1 MKSLLLHDKRA
12 VSEIVSY
19 VLLIVIAV
27 GISVLVYV
35 YLSLFVPKEK
45 FECPESVSLIVAD
58 VKCAFLPPGGTA
70 PVQLNLTLVNK
81 GRFTVDAAYIRL
93 GNGQKKVKDL
103 VNSKDVFLGIINRQ
117 QGLIPGESV
126 FKRYIFDSS
135 RVIVGENTLEIEP
148 AVGKPQRFALC
159 EQAVITQPITCTNW
173 R

>member
-1 MKSLLLHDKRA
+1 MKSWLLYDKRA

-35 YLSLFVPKEK
+35 YLSLYVPKEK

-58 VKCAFLPPGGTA
+58 ASCTLRGTQVKLD
-70 PVQLNLTLVNK
+70 LTLVNK

-93 GNGQKKVKDL
+93 GDSQKKVKDL
-103 VNSKDVFLGIINRQ
+103 INSKDVFFGIINGQ

-126 FKRYIFDSS
+126 FKSYILDDSS
-135 RVIVGENTLEIEP
+135 RVVPGENTLEIEP

-159 EQAVITQPITCTNW
+159 EQAVITRPITC
-173 R
+173 